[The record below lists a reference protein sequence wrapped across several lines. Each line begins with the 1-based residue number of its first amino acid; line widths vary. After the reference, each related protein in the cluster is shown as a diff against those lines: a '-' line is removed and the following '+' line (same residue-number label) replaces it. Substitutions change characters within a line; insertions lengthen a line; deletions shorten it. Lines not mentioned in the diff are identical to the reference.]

1 MTYQPKTVQQIKQA
15 YEALFGIQGS
25 RLDLMTLGEMREAVK
40 TGVANSK
47 APVRGSAKRKVQVKG
62 YWSDTFKCMVSI
74 PED

>member
-1 MTYQPKTVQQIKQA
+1 MTKTMTTKQLKQT

-25 RLDLMTLGEMREAVK
+25 RLDRLTVGEMKTAVE

-47 APVRGSAKRKVQVKG
+47 APVRGSAKVRVQVKG